1 MWASDLWLLEV
12 GTEFWLCLWWAG
24 LTMWKFPHIQEGH
37 SKDVGAGTKV
47 TRVPTGGHHESHFT
61 REKGKRQKV

>member
-1 MWASDLWLLEV
+1 
-12 GTEFWLCLWWAG
+12 
-24 LTMWKFPHIQEGH
+24 MWKFPHIQEGH